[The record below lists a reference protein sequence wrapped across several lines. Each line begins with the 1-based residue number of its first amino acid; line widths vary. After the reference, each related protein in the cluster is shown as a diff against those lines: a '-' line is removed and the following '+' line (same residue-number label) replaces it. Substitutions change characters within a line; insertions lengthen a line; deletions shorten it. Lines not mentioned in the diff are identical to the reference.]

1 MGREYVFLSRPPKV
15 EEGDPTM
22 INRKIMALVMLLTMA
37 PLFAST
43 AVRDAALGAA
53 STQEARIVKEVRHE
67 LATLP
72 YYGVFDWL
80 EFVVQP
86 DNTVVLRGQV
96 VRPTTKSDAEARV
109 KDIDGVKR
117 VINEIEVLPLSPADD
132 RLRLALYRTLYD
144 WDSPLFRYATQAVP
158 PIHIIV
164 SHGRATLKGVVDS
177 KADANLAYIRARG
190 VPGLFDVKNELQVA
204 GGGPR

>member
-1 MGREYVFLSRPPKV
+1 MGREYVFLSQPPKV

-43 AVRDAALGAA
+43 TVRDAALGAA
-53 STQEARIVKEVRHE
+53 STQDARIVKEVRHE

-96 VRPTTKSDAEARV
+96 VRPSTKSDAEARV
-109 KDIDGVKR
+109 KDIDGVKQ
-117 VINEIEVLPLSPADD
+117 VINQIQVLPVSPQDD
-132 RLRLALYRTLYD
+132 RLRIALYRTLYN
-144 WDSPLFRYATQAVP
+144 WDSPLFRYATQSIP

-164 SHGRATLKGVVDS
+164 DHGRATLKGIVDS
-177 KADANLAYIRARG
+177 KADAQLAYMRARG
-190 VPGLFDVKNELQVA
+190 VPGLFDVKSELVVSGDMAQ
-204 GGGPR
+204 